1 MNYREDIQS
10 KNLQIYSTVRRI
22 QNWTTLYT
30 RSCPYD
36 EVASIAADELQRRY
50 TEQKPANL
58 QQLCASKKS
67 I

>member
-1 MNYREDIQS
+1 VCAQNFEP
-10 KNLQIYSTVRRI
+10 VRRT
-22 QNWTTLYT
+22 QNWTTTLYT
-30 RSCPYD
+30 RSETCSYD